1 MEHFIS
7 PLITVPNEVLYMIA
21 KCLEKGDV
29 LSLLQTN
36 STFHLPLRSLLI
48 SEHKNDVLLYAAW
61 SNNLDLLK
69 LALCAGADVS
79 CRKSSIYDCLRLNNT
94 ALDRAAC
101 GGYTAIIT
109 ELLRYNP
116 PLEERNRH
124 MNPPLHSA
132 VENGHQAA
140 VDLLLAAGC
149 DPTARGHERRTIFK
163 TAVISGLES
172 TATKFIDQIA
182 EDSIIT
188 IFSMKRLGIARLIK
202 PIAPYI
208 GYAAAAGVEF
218 VKLCLADGA
227 RVNDLDTSTNGSA
240 LAVAAETGNI
250 EVVQF
255 LLDQG
260 ANPNAGP
267 NWRRPIIIAAR
278 CGHIDVVRCLLEHG
292 VDLTSLNTGN
302 TNVLLV
308 ACASSPA
315 QIVAMLLDAG
325 QKLKIDGDGRDKRK
339 PAPLHVAAENGNFS
353 VITLLLE
360 RGAKVNAI
368 RGPKQE
374 TALHRAARLGKS
386 GAVEAL
392 LEGGA
397 DPSIRCNGFTALML
411 ASNPFPSKVR
421 TMAALVKGGADIN
434 ELRTRS
440 RELVS
445 RILLGDEEQ

>member
-1 MEHFIS
+1 
-7 PLITVPNEVLYMIA
+7 MIA
-21 KCLEKGDV
+21 KCLDRDDV

-36 STFHLPLRSLLI
+36 RTFHLPMRSLLI
-48 SEHKNDVLLYAAW
+48 SKYKNHVLLYAAW

-79 CRKSSIYDCLRLNNT
+79 CRKSSIYDLLRLNNT

-101 GGYTAIIT
+101 GGYTAIIA
-109 ELLRYNP
+109 ELLCYNP

-124 MNPPLHSA
+124 MNTPLLSA
-132 VENGHQAA
+132 VQNGHQAA

-149 DPTARGHERRTIFK
+149 DPTACGHDRRTLFK

-172 TATKFIDQIA
+172 TATKFIDQIT
-182 EDSIIT
+182 EDSIIE
-188 IFSMKRLGIARLIK
+188 IFTMKRLGIARLIK
-202 PIAPYI
+202 TSGIPIAPFI
-208 GYAAAAGVEF
+208 SHAAAAGVEF

-227 RVNDLDTSTNGSA
+227 PISDLDIRSA
-240 LAVAAETGNI
+240 LTVAAETGNI

-267 NWRRPIIIAAR
+267 NWKRPIVAAVR
-278 CGHIDVVRCLLEHG
+278 WGHSDVVRCLLEHG
-292 VDLTSLNTGN
+292 LDLTCYTGN
-302 TNVLLV
+302 TDLLLV
-308 ACASSPA
+308 ASTNSTPTV
-315 QIVAMLLDAG
+315 VAMLLDACE
-325 QKLKIDGDGRDKRK
+325 KLEIDGNRRDKRK
-339 PAPLHVAAENGNFS
+339 PAPLHVAAENGNFA
-353 VITLLLE
+353 VITQLLE

-374 TALHRAARLGKS
+374 TALHRAARLGKYR
-386 GAVEAL
+386 AVEAL

-397 DPSIRCNGFTALML
+397 DVSIRCNGFTALML
-411 ASNPFPSKVR
+411 ASDPFPNKAR
-421 TMAALVKGGADIN
+421 TMAALVRGGADIN
-434 ELRTRS
+434 ELKPRS